1 MQMVSQTEQADEQAQ
16 GGGQRIL
23 FALKT
28 KGAMTAQRLASRLG
42 ITVVAVRK
50 QLARLESERLVTY
63 REITEGRGRPERL
76 WRLTAEGH
84 ERFPDSHSELTLE
97 LISAVRSIFGEAGLE
112 QLIAAREE
120 TARHVYSDAIS
131 HGESLESKVETLAR
145 LRQREGYMAEV
156 KTLDDGAILL
166 VENHCPIC
174 AAATACQGFCRSEL
188 AVFRA
193 VLGDGVAVT
202 RTDHILAGARRCAYR
217 IEPAGGNTAV
227 N

>member
-1 MQMVSQTEQADEQAQ
+1 MQTVSQIEQAHEQAQ

-23 FALKT
+23 FVLKT
-28 KGAMTAQRLASRLG
+28 KGAMTAQHLANKLG
-42 ITVVAVRK
+42 VSVVAIRK
-50 QLARLESERLVTY
+50 QLARLENNGLIAY

-97 LISAVRSIFGEAGLE
+97 LISAVRSIFGEAGLDR
-112 QLIAAREE
+112 LIAAREE
-120 TARHVYSDAIS
+120 TARKMYGDAIS
-131 HGESLESKVETLAR
+131 HRESLESAVETLAR

-156 KTLDDGAILL
+156 TTLGDGALLL

-193 VLGDGVAVT
+193 VLGDSVSVT

-217 IEPAGGNTAV
+217 IEPASGKAAGN
-227 N
+227 